1 MKLKI
6 PKIKFSARTVIVSCF
21 VLLVCA
27 AAYTDYNIG
36 RKTDLPTGEYL
47 YTSSENGER
56 TKILGEATFVDSNA
70 KTEET
75 MAQNNYDTYFSAM
88 QTNREK
94 SRDEA
99 VQMLQV
105 VVDSADSMPDIKE
118 KAFNEMITIANN
130 ITLEANIQSM
140 VMAKGFEDCLAVI
153 NGDNLN
159 VIVKTSGLLTNEVA
173 QITEIAM
180 NESGF
185 PAERIKIVEK
195 TE

>member
-1 MKLKI
+1 MKLKM
-6 PKIKFSARTVIVSCF
+6 PKIKFNARTIIVSCF
-21 VLLVCA
+21 VLLICA
-27 AAYTDYNIG
+27 AAYTDYSIG
-36 RKTDLPTGEYL
+36 RKTELPVGDYL

-56 TKILGEATFVDSNA
+56 TKILGEATFVDSKGTA
-70 KTEET
+70 EES
-75 MAQNNYDTYFSAM
+75 MSQGSYNTYFSAM
-88 QTNREK
+88 QTTREK

-99 VQMLQV
+99 MEMLQV

-118 KAFNEMITIANN
+118 KAYNEMISIANN

-159 VIVKTSGLLTNEVA
+159 VIVKTSGLLTNEIA

-185 PAERIKIVEK
+185 PIENIKIVEK